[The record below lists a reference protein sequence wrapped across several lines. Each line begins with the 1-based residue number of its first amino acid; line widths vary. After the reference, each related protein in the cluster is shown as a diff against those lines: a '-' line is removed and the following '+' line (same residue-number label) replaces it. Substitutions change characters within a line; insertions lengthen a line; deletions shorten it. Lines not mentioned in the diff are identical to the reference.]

1 MGSRL
6 LRLLNFATV
15 QYYAATRREWDGAG
29 YDDMERSPRIITKL
43 KIQSMMIEYT
53 IFHIMIY
60 IYIYMIMCIYVYRYR
75 NGNECKMDV
84 GIDKHTVMEL

>member
-53 IFHIMIY
+53 IFHNI